1 MRLKKLTLSKKRIS
15 LFFHLFFL
23 ERKQQQQHQQPLH
36 LASVISALF
45 ATMFHNE
52 QQPISR
58 SSLWQR
64 VIVKLSAGDE
74 HIREGGK

>member
-15 LFFHLFFL
+15 LVFLLFLL
-23 ERKQQQQHQQPLH
+23 ERKQQQQQPLH